1 MGRPLKISKAQ
12 AILTLDSTT
21 AATSLVT
28 VTDDLLNPADPA
40 YGVIKGMPFVPATT
54 VGTNLVAGTTFWI
67 LNITGNSTFTVSSTD
82 LSTNRYATPLTLT
95 NDGTNSVLSVGVVD
109 SGFLNPDNSNTS
121 APTGSSA
128 SFGVVGGNT
137 GIYGKQVLARAAIGV
152 AGQGTLDVNVAT
164 AILNLLGTAVD
175 VASFVN
181 VGDWI
186 GLNDQTYVGTV
197 IGNSGLV
204 TEATVSSESA
214 TDSIE
219 LSSSLTLIVN
229 GAIVFGAAIGGLTA
243 GTAYYVRS
251 KPTATSITV
260 SLTPGGALIPLTDD
274 LALVTT
280 ATQNCLT
287 LGAVSAVTA
296 RTGTWVHASNEAA
309 FIVRQKGKTKYL
321 VTNTSGLTG
330 ACFTANVANASL
342 SANTFNV
349 IGTYAGGGG
358 TKLVK
363 TVNDYQSEVFPT
375 TVAATALV
383 AATVYTI
390 YSVGTT
396 DWTAV
401 GAHANMTGITFA
413 ATAAGTGTGTAVV
426 YTVNPD
432 IISTFNTA
440 YAAATFGGQPNPIVT
455 IANS

>member
-1 MGRPLKISKAQ
+1 MGRPLKIAKAQ
-12 AILTLDSTT
+12 AILTLDSCT
-21 AATSLVT
+21 AATSTVLVT
-28 VTDDLLNPADPA
+28 NDLLDPASSA
-40 YGVIKGMPFVPATT
+40 YGVTKGMPFIPATT
-54 VGTNLVAGTTFWI
+54 VGTNLIAGTTFWI

-82 LSTNRYATPLTLT
+82 LSTNRYSTPLTLT

-109 SGFLNPDNSNTS
+109 SGFSNPD
-121 APTGSSA
+121 GSTTA
-128 SFGVVGGNT
+128 TNATTYGTVGGNT
-137 GIYGKQVLARAAIGV
+137 GIYGSQILARAAIGV
-152 AGQGTLDVNVAT
+152 AGQATLDVNTAT
-164 AILNLLGTAVD
+164 AILNLLNTAVD
-175 VASFVN
+175 VSSFVS

-204 TEATVSSESA
+204 TETTVSAESA
-214 TDSIE
+214 TDSVE
-219 LSSSLTLIVN
+219 LSSSLTLIIG

-243 GTAYYVRS
+243 GVVYYVKS

-260 SLTPGGALIPLTDD
+260 SLTPGGALLPLTDD

-296 RTGTWVHASNEAA
+296 RTTTWIYARNEAA

-321 VTNTSGLTG
+321 VTGASGLTG

-358 TKLVK
+358 TKFVK
-363 TVNDYQSEVFPT
+363 SINDYQSEVFPT

-383 AATVYTI
+383 AGTLYTI
-390 YSVGTT
+390 YSAGTT

-401 GAHANMTGITFA
+401 GAASSMTGVTFIA
-413 ATAAGTGTGTAVV
+413 RAAGTGTGTAVV
-426 YTVNPD
+426 NTVNTD
-432 IISTFNTA
+432 IIGTFGTPYVANT
-440 YAAATFGGQPNPIVT
+440 YGGQPNPIVT